1 MGTEEEKNK
10 VQKKGSGIIV
20 DDDLSV
26 MVKDAINSSY
36 APSDQK
42 EKSPDSPTEM
52 SEEWTLLI
60 KESIKEAKA
69 ELNTNQMD
77 VTDDFKA
84 NSSSDQ
90 TADAEIEKELPT
102 KLKDA
107 ETEPSDEI
115 PKEIIKHMIDVH
127 ATEVEKI
134 ARMKLSILQELKEKE
149 ALLKRMEEEEIKL
162 KTSLKKNLRGSVSE
176 NNLESLQ
183 FEANSLFSTNLQEEK
198 NQSPHSVTTN
208 AVPIEIPSVKV
219 EEKMVIEKPIVTK
232 EPPVTKKS
240 TVTEKPTTT
249 GKSTVTKDPTVTE
262 KLTETGKPTVA
273 ETISEMPTETRK
285 ITEKPALTEDTAIA
299 METTV
304 TKKSTV
310 TEKSAVTEKP
320 IITSKPTEKPAVTEK
335 TAITKKATVTDVP
348 TVTGKPAVIEKP
360 AATEEPAVT
369 EKPV

>member
-90 TADAEIEKELPT
+90 TADAEVEKELPT

-198 NQSPHSVTTN
+198 NQSPHSVTSK
-208 AVPIEIPSVKV
+208 AVPIEIPSAKV

-240 TVTEKPTTT
+240 TVTQKPTTT

-285 ITEKPALTEDTAIA
+285 ITENPALTENTAIA

-320 IITSKPTEKPAVTEK
+320 TVAEMPTITSKPTEKPAVTEK
-335 TAITKKATVTDVP
+335 TAITDVP